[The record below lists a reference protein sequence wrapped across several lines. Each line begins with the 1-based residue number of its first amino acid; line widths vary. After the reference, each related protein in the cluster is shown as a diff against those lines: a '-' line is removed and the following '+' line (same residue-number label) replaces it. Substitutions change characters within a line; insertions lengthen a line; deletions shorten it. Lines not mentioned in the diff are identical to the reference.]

1 MGAALSVDNHITV
14 SQNPVTQDA
23 CAGENVVFNSS
34 ATGSHIVSQ
43 WYKNGSSLPGETGG
57 SLILSSVTAASA
69 GSYYT
74 TFTNSC
80 GTVATSHA
88 TLVMDEATVIT
99 SQPAGVTLCEG
110 GNTNFTVGAT
120 GTGLSYQWYL
130 NGLALSEAGSFA
142 GSQSNTLVVSGAT
155 AGDAGVIL
163 CRVTGSCGSVT
174 SDAADLAVNAT
185 TVITLQPVNQV
196 VCPGTNVSFGTTAT
210 GSHLSYQWQ
219 RNGTDIA
226 GATGTTLTLNNV
238 SDANEGLYRCRIS
251 GDCGTAY
258 TTPASLG
265 VMEGV
270 SISSNPVDQQTC
282 QGNNT
287 GFTVSASGTALSYQW
302 MKNGSALNDDGRI
315 TGTHTGSLQI
325 GSTLLSD
332 QATYSCKVTSTCGGS
347 TTTPAALTVDQQT
360 AITVQPVVFNAVE
373 GGNASFSV
381 TAQGSSLG
389 YQWYK
394 AGTALVNDAHYA
406 GVTTPVLSL
415 TGVSASLAGSYYCVV
430 TGTCGSVTSDPGVL
444 KVNLLTLITS
454 QPAGPVNKCVDESA
468 SFDVMAEGTSLTFRW
483 KKDGTDLTDDGRITG
498 STTPNLKIS
507 HVLKSDEGNYACL
520 VTGDQGIENSLPGS
534 LVVNALTDIT
544 LQPLSALRCE
554 GDDAVLVIGAQG
566 NITSYQWKKNGT
578 DLSDGGRISGSST
591 GILTITNLSV
601 TDNGTY
607 MCYVQGVCANDM
619 SNAASL
625 QVSRNTDIISQPVSM
640 TRCAGTSAT
649 FSVRANGGSL
659 VYQWKKDGTDLV
671 NGGNIS
677 GADSPDLHI
686 ENLTTGRPGHLHLP
700 GERDVRGGKLGPGDP
715 DGEPGDGADQP
726 VGGQN
731 KMRGG

>member
-1 MGAALSVDNHITV
+1 MSPSQFTKTSASGVQPADLTTCEGKRADLNIFATGSNLTYQWKKDGTNLSNGGNITGALSPNLIIIGLTTSYTGVYNCVVTGSCGTVSSMGAALSVDNHITV

-43 WYKNGSSLPGETGG
+43 WYKNGLSLPGETGG

-110 GNTNFTVGAT
+110 DNTNFTVGAT

-155 AGDAGVIL
+155 TGDAGVIL

-174 SDAADLAVNAT
+174 SDPAGLAVNAT

-196 VCPGTNVSFGTTAT
+196 VCPGTNVSFGTTAS

-270 SISSNPVDQQTC
+270 SIGSNPVDQQTC

-302 MKNGSALNDDGRI
+302 MKNGSVLNDDGRI

-332 QATYSCKVTSTCGGS
+332 QATYSCKVTSTCG
-347 TTTPAALTVDQQT
+347 
-360 AITVQPVVFNAVE
+360 AV
-373 GGNASFSV
+373 
-381 TAQGSSLG
+381 
-389 YQWYK
+389 
-394 AGTALVNDAHYA
+394 HHHA
-406 GVTTPVLSL
+406 GVT
-415 TGVSASLAGSYYCVV
+415 
-430 TGTCGSVTSDPGVL
+430 
-444 KVNLLTLITS
+444 
-454 QPAGPVNKCVDESA
+454 
-468 SFDVMAEGTSLTFRW
+468 
-483 KKDGTDLTDDGRITG
+483 DG
-498 STTPNLKIS
+498 
-507 HVLKSDEGNYACL
+507 
-520 VTGDQGIENSLPGS
+520 
-534 LVVNALTDIT
+534 
-544 LQPLSALRCE
+544 
-554 GDDAVLVIGAQG
+554 
-566 NITSYQWKKNGT
+566 
-578 DLSDGGRISGSST
+578 
-591 GILTITNLSV
+591 
-601 TDNGTY
+601 
-607 MCYVQGVCANDM
+607 
-619 SNAASL
+619 
-625 QVSRNTDIISQPVSM
+625 
-640 TRCAGTSAT
+640 
-649 FSVRANGGSL
+649 
-659 VYQWKKDGTDLV
+659 
-671 NGGNIS
+671 
-677 GADSPDLHI
+677 
-686 ENLTTGRPGHLHLP
+686 
-700 GERDVRGGKLGPGDP
+700 
-715 DGEPGDGADQP
+715 
-726 VGGQN
+726 
-731 KMRGG
+731 